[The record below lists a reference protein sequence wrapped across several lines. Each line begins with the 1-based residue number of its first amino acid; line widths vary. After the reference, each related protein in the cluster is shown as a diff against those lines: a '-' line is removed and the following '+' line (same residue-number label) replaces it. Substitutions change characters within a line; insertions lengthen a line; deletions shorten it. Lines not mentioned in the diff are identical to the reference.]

1 MNPLARAMV
10 VSGLLILAHSTA
22 MAQTQPPACPL
33 LEKPSSH
40 VAMVIARTGCPLSAA
55 IQVTI
60 TQILADGTHI
70 QTNFKALVYRDS
82 LERIRYETYAPAD
95 TMPNMIEISDP
106 VGGFSYFILPQKDA
120 VAYRK
125 VRSVSSDHEG
135 RCARSAHA
143 HSRAKNCHG
152 DVRGAAVRRCLGDRN
167 ENYKDDSSGR
177 RRQRPCS
184 HNCKGDVEFARY
196 RHYASGENL
205 RLPKRGLRKAS
216 DESGADG
223 ARSNSVSGASGLHD
237 PGSISVLASQKWQVL
252 TDALIVHV
260 GFKFPVTRLS
270 RNLLISPFKSDNRPG
285 EVPGT
290 SDASKTQSGLVR
302 S

>member
-120 VAYRK
+120 VAYRHKLDPSPAITK
-125 VRSVSSDHEG
+125 VGAQDQHTPTPEPKIATETLGVQQFEG
-135 RCARSAHA
+135 
-143 HSRAKNCHG
+143 
-152 DVRGAAVRRCLGDRN
+152 
-167 ENYKDDSSGR
+167 
-177 RRQRPCS
+177 
-184 HNCKGDVEFARY
+184 
-196 RHYASGENL
+196 
-205 RLPKRGLRKAS
+205 
-216 DESGADG
+216 
-223 ARSNSVSGASGLHD
+223 
-237 PGSISVLASQKWQVL
+237 VLATGTKTTRTTPAGAEGNDRAL
-252 TDALIVHV
+252 TTVRE
-260 GFKFPVTRLS
+260 TWSS
-270 RNLLISPFKSDNRPG
+270 RDIGITLLEK
-285 EVPGT
+285 T
-290 SDASKTQSGLVR
+290 SDFRNGDSERRVTNLEQTEPDPTLFQVPAVYTIQDQ
-302 S
+302 